1 MRSFHNITTSTSRIP
16 FVFSFDIAIK
26 SSRCLASSKSLDL
39 NRKQDDL
46 GALMD
51 EAKSMLEIGSYNDN
65 IVNLQG
71 VTCKIERRT
80 IQEVIMTRLTSKM
93 I

>member
-1 MRSFHNITTSTSRIP
+1 MISFHNITTSTSRIL

-80 IQEVIMTRLTSKM
+80 IQEVIMTRLTSQ
-93 I
+93 II